1 MASSH
6 GIPNNPPQVTVV
18 LYYIAIN
25 WFKQEHM
32 SRLYCVGYSGVL
44 FGWMAELSIRNPG
57 GVSSLSL
64 LGLISV
70 PLYLAP
76 FGSLILT
83 SLLIPQASFVGHLAG
98 ILAGYAIALT
108 GLDNTGPLGAAVVV
122 AWLAIGTLWM
132 AVKHHWS
139 FPPFVTITY
148 PSAPADVETGAAGL
162 AVRLIAPLSPPSHA
176 VGAH

>member
-1 MASSH
+1 MQTHTFKRTSTPSS
-6 GIPNNPPQVTVV
+6 PQVTVL
-18 LYYIAIN
+18 LYYVAIN
-25 WFKQEHM
+25 WLKQEHM
-32 SRLYCVGYSGVL
+32 TRLYCVGYSGVL

-57 GVSSLSL
+57 GIASLSL
-64 LGLISV
+64 FGLINV

-108 GLDNTGPLGAAVVV
+108 SLDNTGPWGGLLML
-122 AWLAIGTLWM
+122 AWLAIGALWM

-139 FPPFVTITY
+139 FPPFVTIT
-148 PSAPADVETGAAGL
+148 PSVPADVETGAAGL
-162 AVRLIAPLSPPSHA
+162 AVRLITPLSPP
-176 VGAH
+176 G